1 MAPKPHNT
9 RQTDDAGP
17 SQEFDGILWRQI
29 KSWWR
34 GSQPSA
40 RQRQTDTYA
49 RESLRFLPDRLWT
62 DVEARAAHDQIHVS
76 TAIREALQ
84 QYATHGLRYE
94 DYARLAKDRRF
105 RAYVLSDAFLEGFP
119 DRDGARIG

>member
-1 MAPKPHNT
+1 MAPSDV
-9 RQTDDAGP
+9 RQPGY
-17 SQEFDGILWRQI
+17 SQADEPLIDHRLWTHVV
-29 KSWWR
+29 KWWR
-34 GSQPSA
+34 RSRLHA

-62 DVEARAAHDQIHVS
+62 DVEARAAKDQIHVS

-105 RAYVLSDAFLEGFP
+105 CEYVLSDAFLASIP
-119 DRDGARIG
+119 KADGAP